1 MATVYILYSSNAGLY
16 YIGSTKDIDKR
27 LTYHLEKEFPDSF
40 TSKYSD
46 WVLFLSIDELSITV
60 AKKIESHI
68 KRMKSK
74 TYLENLKVY
83 PEIIQKLIIKYS

>member
-1 MATVYILYSSNAGLY
+1 MATVYILYSSKAGLY
-16 YIGSTKDIDKR
+16 YIGSTKDIDNR
-27 LTYHLEKEFPDSF
+27 LTYHLNKEFPDSF

-74 TYLENLKVY
+74 TYLENLKIY
-83 PEIIQKLIIKYS
+83 TEIIQKLIIKYS

>member
-1 MATVYILYSSNAGLY
+1 MATVYILYSSHAGLY

-46 WVLFLSIDELSITV
+46 WVLYYSVDNLSITT
-60 AKKIESHI
+60 AKKIEAHL

-74 TYLENLKVY
+74 TYLENLKIY
-83 PEIIQKLIIKYS
+83 PEIIRKLIIKYR

>member
-1 MATVYILYSSNAGLY
+1 
-16 YIGSTKDIDKR
+16 

-40 TSKYSD
+40 SSKYSD

-83 PEIIQKLIIKYS
+83 PEII